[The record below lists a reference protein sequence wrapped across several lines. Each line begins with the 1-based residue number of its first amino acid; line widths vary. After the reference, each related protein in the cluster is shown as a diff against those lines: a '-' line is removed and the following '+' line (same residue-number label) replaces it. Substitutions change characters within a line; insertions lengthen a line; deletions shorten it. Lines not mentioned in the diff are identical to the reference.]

1 MRLGWNATLWDE
13 NGLPEIFV
21 RMWED
26 LTDAQR
32 EDAGTLG
39 YGKAEWEAEYTSSSD
54 EEACSICAPA
64 APVLSHLWCSLCRT
78 PLLSYNC
85 LVPLSLG
92 SMPVR
97 RDRTQ
102 LRNWILRRR
111 RRASNLQKSTR
122 QHDQKKAGLCEN
134 RRRAKI

>member
-1 MRLGWNATLWDE
+1 MTATMYTAFCERPPDVGPDGPPPGGPVVSDWNRLTPEQQARPCPLPAAVQPEPMTAELWRWLLRQGAAVRLGWNATLWDE

-54 EEACSICAPA
+54 EEIPMTA
-64 APVLSHLWCSLCRT
+64 A
-78 PLLSYNC
+78 
-85 LVPLSLG
+85 
-92 SMPVR
+92 
-97 RDRTQ
+97 DR
-102 LRNWILRRR
+102 
-111 RRASNLQKSTR
+111 
-122 QHDQKKAGLCEN
+122 
-134 RRRAKI
+134 